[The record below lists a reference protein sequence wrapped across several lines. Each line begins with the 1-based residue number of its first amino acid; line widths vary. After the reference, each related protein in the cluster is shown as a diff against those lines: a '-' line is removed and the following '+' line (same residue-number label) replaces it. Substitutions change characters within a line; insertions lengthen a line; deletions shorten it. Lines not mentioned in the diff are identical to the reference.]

1 MKTLQDNVLLYD
13 AECPMCQL
21 YSHGFIRAGM
31 LDKNGR
37 ADFSK
42 SSHEFS
48 HLIDV
53 DRARNEIAL
62 VNVKNG
68 TVKYG
73 IHSLFDIIEHSFPVF
88 RKLFAF
94 APFQWAVK
102 RLYSFISFNRRV
114 IICGNNPESPTACN
128 PDFSLTYRIAYLVF
142 SVLVSCSILKHFSPL
157 LGAYWPIP
165 HGWLAELWLV
175 SGQLVFQAIAFIVLS
190 SNRSLEKLLNYLA
203 NVMTVSLMGSLML
216 LPALFIHSIFS
227 FVSVYLYLA
236 WFGLVV
242 AVMFFEHKRRV
253 KVYHLHSYLSYT
265 WVLYRFLVSGL
276 CVWLLK

>member
-1 MKTLQDNVLLYD
+1 MKPLQDNILLYD

-21 YSHGFIRAGM
+21 YSNGFIGMGM

-37 ADFSK
+37 ADFAK
-42 SSHEFS
+42 AGPEIHQY
-48 HLIDV
+48 IDK

-62 VNVKNG
+62 VDVKNG

-73 IHSLFDIIEHSFPVF
+73 IYSLFAIIKHSFPVF

-94 APFQWAVK
+94 APFQWAIK

-114 IICGNNPESPTACN
+114 IICGNDPESPTACN

-157 LGAYWPIP
+157 LQFYWPIP
-165 HGWLAELWLV
+165 HGWAAELLLV
-175 SGQLVFQAIAFIVLS
+175 SGQLVFQAMAFFILI

-203 NVMTVSLMGSLML
+203 NVMTVSLMGSLL
-216 LPALFIHSIFS
+216 LVPALFINGLIPSL
-227 FVSVYLYLA
+227 SVYLYLA

-253 KVYHLHSYLSYT
+253 RVYHLPWQLSYT
-265 WVLYRFLVSGL
+265 WVLYRVLVSGI
-276 CVWLLK
+276 CVWLLN